1 MILLHF
7 EVTCVITSFQCNFKH
22 LSSVVCCKIENQ
34 VTNSAIDDTVGSKDE
49 MRYATMGSTM
59 DLKPSLLS
67 FKRHLVLFNLFPSL
81 PKYLHFH
88 DFKINPFF
96 LSVVLCNFLLKT
108 FWIHIASTG
117 RRQDITRCPKTGVRV
132 APKRRTNGL
141 K

>member
-1 MILLHF
+1 MSLHF

-34 VTNSAIDDTVGSKDE
+34 VTNSAIDDTVVSKDE

-67 FKRHLVLFNLFPSL
+67 FKRHLVLFNLFP
-81 PKYLHFH
+81 KYLHFH

-96 LSVVLCNFLLKT
+96 LSVFYVTFSLKPSGY
-108 FWIHIASTG
+108 ISPRLA
-117 RRQDITRCPKTGVRV
+117 DVKTSPDVQKQVYQWLQKG
-132 APKRRTNGL
+132 GL
-141 K
+141 MV